1 VDLDL
6 AGFTR
11 AGGEDVDVRIGMGHV
26 PELFDEMI
34 AAAAARDLWVVG
46 GGNVASQF
54 ADAGLF
60 DELW

>member
-1 VDLDL
+1 
-6 AGFTR
+6 
-11 AGGEDVDVRIGMGHV
+11 MGHV